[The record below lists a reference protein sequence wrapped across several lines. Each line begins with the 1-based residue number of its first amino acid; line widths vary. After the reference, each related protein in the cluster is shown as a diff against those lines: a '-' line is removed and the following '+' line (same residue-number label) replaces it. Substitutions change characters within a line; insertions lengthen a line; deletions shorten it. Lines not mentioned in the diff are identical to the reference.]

1 MRQYFSVLMIAARST
16 IYKILA
22 LLLLMTAVETA
33 LFWRLLRRAPT
44 GELYSLQELF
54 RVSGIPFVSGAAFLL
69 LCAILCMVGYEV
81 SGSRTR
87 YTIQRLSVSEERAT
101 LLMGAYNMVC
111 LFVFWAVQLL
121 AVLLLCRLYMGHM
134 DPMYYNDQSIFIA
147 FYNNSFL
154 HSLLPLDETSR
165 YIRNAIIFFTLG
177 ISLACL
183 SLKQRRGQ
191 KGVGAIAF
199 FTVTATLTFP
209 QRTGGFF
216 SDLLIMVSASAVT
229 LYYLY
234 YIFKGQRYED

>member
-1 MRQYFSVLMIAARST
+1 MKKHFSALMIAARST
-16 IYKILA
+16 IYKIAA
-22 LLLLMTAVETA
+22 LLLLMTAAEAA
-33 LFWRLLRRAPT
+33 LFWRLLRKAPS

-54 RVSGIPFVSGAAFLL
+54 EASGIAFVSGAAFLL
-69 LCAILCMVGYEV
+69 LCAILCLVGYEL

-87 YTIQRLSVSEERAT
+87 YTIQRLSVHEKTSA
-101 LLMGAYNMVC
+101 LLWGVYNMLC
-111 LFVFWAVQLL
+111 LLLFWAVQLL
-121 AVLLLCRLYMGHM
+121 VVMLLCRLYFARV

-165 YIRNAIIFFTLG
+165 YIRNAMIFFTLG

-191 KGVGAIAF
+191 KGVGIAF

-209 QRTGGFF
+209 RKTGGLL
-216 SDLLIMVSASAVT
+216 SDLLIIITALAVA

-234 YIFKGQRYED
+234 YIFKGQRHED